1 MSKHIPWT
9 PEEDARVVQ
18 LRQQGFQ
25 VRDVAAHLGRST
37 NSVSYRLRILKEQG
51 KLPITDK
58 QGKVVREL
66 PTAKT
71 SVDNFHDAVSEAA
84 YEFENEALQAEL
96 KDLKQQIDQ
105 YENHTVTPL
114 WDDDWDGPGEW
125 SRAEK
130 KSAKRIDK
138 EIKRGKFNVS
148 FPNGPIAISV
158 ISDQHIAPGS
168 ACAIEAREGS
178 AGAARAPASRSL
190 GVASCRPQ
198 STLTAVR
205 SLERA
210 ASVRSSRPQ
219 HPITLPTAMLAA

>member
-25 VRDVAAHLGRST
+25 VRDVAEHLGRST

-125 SRAEK
+125 SRAGK
-130 KSAKRIDK
+130 K
-138 EIKRGKFNVS
+138 N
-148 FPNGPIAISV
+148 
-158 ISDQHIAPGS
+158 
-168 ACAIEAREGS
+168 
-178 AGAARAPASRSL
+178 
-190 GVASCRPQ
+190 
-198 STLTAVR
+198 
-205 SLERA
+205 
-210 ASVRSSRPQ
+210 
-219 HPITLPTAMLAA
+219 